1 MTPIPAHSTETLPS
15 QHPHVVHTDGV
26 CGGRAHIRGTRI
38 SVRTIAEL
46 LLRGEPFEE
55 IAATYHSVDPAA
67 LQDAIG
73 YYMDH
78 RSEIDAEIEA
88 NELGDV
94 LDRMGATL
102 DSRGRV
108 HFRDSSE

>member
-1 MTPIPAHSTETLPS
+1 
-15 QHPHVVHTDGV
+15 
-26 CGGRAHIRGTRI
+26 
-38 SVRTIAEL
+38 VRTIAEF

-55 IAATYHSVDPAA
+55 IAATYRHVEPAA

-88 NELGDV
+88 NGLDNV
-94 LDRMGATL
+94 LDRASAML
-102 DSRGRV
+102 DSGGVVR
-108 HFRDSSE
+108 FRDSRDSSR